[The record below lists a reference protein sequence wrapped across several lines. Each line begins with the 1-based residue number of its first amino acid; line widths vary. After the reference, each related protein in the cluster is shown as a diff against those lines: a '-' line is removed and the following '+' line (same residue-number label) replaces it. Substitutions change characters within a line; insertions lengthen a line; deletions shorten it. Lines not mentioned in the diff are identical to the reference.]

1 MEYLFAPNLPFQL
14 SRKSRGEK
22 KKKRGNNRFILIA
35 KRIDL
40 LKGFGADGC
49 LVLSYGFTI
58 ASLCSLTISTF

>member
-1 MEYLFAPNLPFQL
+1 MFYITINNKLVLL
-14 SRKSRGEK
+14 
-22 KKKRGNNRFILIA
+22 KREHGFILIA

-49 LVLSYGFTI
+49 LVLSYGFTT